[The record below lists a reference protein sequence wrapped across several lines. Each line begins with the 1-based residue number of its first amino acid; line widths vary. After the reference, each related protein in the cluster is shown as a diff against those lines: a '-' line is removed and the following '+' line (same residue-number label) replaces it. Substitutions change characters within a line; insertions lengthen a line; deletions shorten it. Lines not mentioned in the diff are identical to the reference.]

1 MVRNKRRSTA
11 LKMALAGMCTA
22 LCIEGMLQRGLVV
35 PVYAEDTEDENY
47 IDSQEWQDF
56 KTYWVVETDKQINN
70 FVATQSPELQAQYLT
85 YILAGN
91 MAIANM
97 EYQENALAMRA
108 DPNTGAIDYSVNV
121 PAGQISCGWYYR
133 ANEPHAIT
141 VFGYN
146 QSGDWTQLNNNSVV
160 LISSDEFTI
169 SVGLTLNT
177 SVVYH
182 GIKSRIRDTFWNEYF
197 FQNATVS
204 SLSASGFVTGGS
216 FSSTFNQIITSC
228 SQFGNSVV
236 YLDNTSYTASQF
248 VGRYNS
254 YDYTYNESSI
264 VAYFGCLKDSS
275 GQPISNSR
283 QQFIR
288 AQVGNN
294 FPDFLLDLKQQL
306 DDNFPEEVVD
316 ELWYDPT
323 QGEPLPDTGTLD
335 SLTFPPGLP
344 SVQFND
350 VELPSEPLP
359 EQAIQGVGFWFSI
372 FTDMLDAL
380 GVKYIVITFLVIALV
395 LAILRI

>member
-1 MVRNKRRSTA
+1 MVKNRRRSTA
-11 LKMALAGMCTA
+11 LKMACAGMLSA
-22 LCIEGMLQRGLVV
+22 LCIEGMVQRGLAV
-35 PVYAEDTEDENY
+35 PVYAEDSEDENY
-47 IDSQEWQDF
+47 VDSQEWQEF
-56 KTYWVVETDKQINN
+56 KTYWVEETDKQINN

-97 EYQENALAMRA
+97 EYHENALAMRA
-108 DPNTGAIDYSVNV
+108 EPNTGAIDYSVDV

-133 ANEPHAIT
+133 ANKPHAIT

-160 LISSDEFTI
+160 LMSSDEFTV

-182 GIKSRIRDTFWNEYF
+182 GIKSSIRDTFWNEYL

-216 FSSTFNQIITSC
+216 FSSTFNQIITRC
-228 SQFGNSVV
+228 SQLSNSVV
-236 YLDNTSYTASQF
+236 YLDNTTYTASQF
-248 VGRYNS
+248 VGRFSS
-254 YDYTYNESSI
+254 YDYSYNESSI
-264 VAYFGCLKDSS
+264 VAYFGCLKNSS

-294 FPDFLLDLKQQL
+294 FSDFLLDLKQQL
-306 DDNFPEEVVD
+306 DDNFPEEVVN

-323 QGEPLPDTGTLD
+323 QGEPLPDVGNLD

-344 SVQFND
+344 SVDFND
-350 VELPSEPLP
+350 IELPTEPLP
-359 EQAIQGVGFWFSI
+359 AQMINGATFWFSS
-372 FTDMLDAL
+372 FSQMLDAL

-395 LAILRI
+395 IAILKI